1 MDIGLQHKVKPLSR
15 FYDNSGGAVVS
26 LCQILFGNPHAKP
39 VSAEIVFEYDNF
51 QLVCGRNWSDQ
62 DDQVRSLKK
71 FSSSLLLFAVPW
83 SWHNE

>member
-1 MDIGLQHKVKPLSR
+1 MTTQAGQLFHFAK
-15 FYDNSGGAVVS
+15 
-26 LCQILFGNPHAKP
+26 ILFGNRHAKP

-71 FSSSLLLFAVPW
+71 FSSSLLLFAVP
-83 SWHNE
+83 